1 MNVTRGFSIVNQL
14 TVFAN
19 SIQHIIESIGLIK
32 VGHQDFLLILG
43 FSRADQ
49 FQRSSVCIGTLNLRG
64 EMKIGLLVLIWA
76 MVTLLVKSFVYTYQ
90 PPYNSP
96 S

>member
-1 MNVTRGFSIVNQL
+1 MVLIMVYLPITREYSPTCLALRKLPKKLAQNLRSRFLRNWHILPHLRVLKVNVTRGFSIVNQL

-43 FSRADQ
+43 
-49 FQRSSVCIGTLNLRG
+49 I
-64 EMKIGLLVLIWA
+64 
-76 MVTLLVKSFVYTYQ
+76 
-90 PPYNSP
+90 
-96 S
+96 